1 MDDDDGSGVNLSA
14 LNPTILNYYKKFGKK
29 RDLEQYFSLSTAQG
43 DARDPTGIFWKQIK
57 SHSDSSDSGGKRSE
71 SSQEVCRISIQCS
84 IPEPSSSQDENT
96 KTKESVS
103 PPIIIE
109 ELSDN
114 MSRQH
119 SGSMEDESEKSDD
132 NQSQKSLDVLLDTSM
147 NKPFSPTSSV
157 TSQRKLEW
165 DSLADVGYANESDRK
180 TSASSLSTLER
191 LALKQQYS
199 NNDTKNEMGAPTA
212 QSTPIDENSN
222 TKLKKG
228 VGKKTKFTKKNTD
241 YVEVNVPHV
250 SNTSQGINVNLTKHI
265 SFSVATN
272 GAINIEDYKN
282 DNKTSPERVSVETK
296 VTPQSRLDK
305 EIQTSLYK
313 TKGSQSEN
321 HSLHQNHRI
330 PVLIRLNSLR
340 RRNRRRRVKLVR
352 KKSKTKKRAHSLK
365 EMTPPQ
371 ERSGEQLS
379 EAESFEYMPGH
390 IYNQNQMKAQ
400 HNKPTNTENKSS
412 LESSGI
418 TTDSSKISKLSFTKD
433 LEKSIELLKATCKQH
448 CEDKDLK
455 KKLIKEI
462 IKRLL
467 TIQYRDDEST
477 TDFLSGLS
485 SNRKKAHI
493 REQNNTTSSNS
504 DSNKT
509 SNQMKA
515 ARPRNSILRIDSFN
529 ANALAS
535 TSQSAPNLPAAIT
548 SDKINSNLVRTL
560 TSSNT
565 DSDVSS
571 REKTSSDAFA
581 KTSSEELYLK
591 YLEALKREQAY
602 KKHLKDKELFL
613 KQKLTSA
620 ESVVKAS
627 VKTNLKV
634 NNRLKDLMKDLTR
647 NNYDDGSGDA
657 SKLEGSPNS
666 NASFDAPAPVRS
678 QHSHSVFTLSSGTSE
693 GQNKKSNL
701 KKKLQNDIKEL
712 SKDEH
717 YCRCP
722 HHSTG
727 LKVGVT
733 DSSVQVNLKDIE
745 LEKVK
750 KQTSPSESCKC
761 KKESPRNLARIIPD
775 NMTGEIKYVCLCD
788 EPSISR
794 DMRDNFLVY
803 KCSRLANKG
812 VQLGDLLPR
821 TQVDI
826 TKSKNNFYPND
837 NNTQYEPVSSKQIFY
852 YNEDKNKEI
861 TDSSSSENMHLKK
874 SSKSSQT
881 NLLLKML
888 RRKSSGATVN
898 SLQLNPNENNIVMQI
913 PENRR
918 KIAIK
923 EATRCIQT
931 EISINP
937 QISDPSLS
945 DINIVNDVDCVKFIG
960 EQIKEVSRRSSETEM
975 GRCKKDNVAENILK
989 NSNDMSSEDSSN
1001 NLIEEPEN
1009 VVMQNVG
1016 TLKQGTLED
1025 EVLNSG
1031 KTSENFT
1038 IPIQG
1043 TNMTLM
1049 VSIGAND
1056 ANSLNTKMPEVHKSV
1071 ITERNNVADRCTS
1084 LTEECSKGIQYDSK
1098 AFTSEKNDLR
1108 QETHPDNNTVTDE
1121 ISDLG
1126 WKKSCYTN
1134 TCIEVGKSDY
1144 NTIPKRSP
1152 VGQRRFLRANTDTG
1166 TLKIQTEEIMKTDKT
1181 TQQGVPLG
1189 MPSTERKLSGEKS
1202 EIEIISFAKT
1212 STDQCC
1218 GSPNRNNKEAKETN
1232 KNTFQDNS
1240 EGKEIQYMD
1249 APKPTCSTLCGN
1261 VDKPKMAERD
1271 QAQKSAQYI
1280 PETSSREFDSN
1291 SSGTKKSVEVSC
1303 EGKSESRKSSSS
1315 SDRQNGSDPILDRIR
1330 SITRRYSKD
1339 DMEKN
1344 KRKKCFKEIMTVL
1357 NYLLDTDD
1365 STDWE
1370 KVKPSDSCTT
1380 EAKSEPC
1387 CNKPETVSEYCQT
1400 KEVVDRG
1407 IQLSS
1412 KKSKK
1417 RIFSTESSE
1426 LPTSTDLPATSS
1438 DSATC
1443 KILNKIKKECEKFHQ
1458 KRCKSHSA
1466 VKKCEVSSTTSANCD
1481 QCRRTHHCSCRVKC
1495 KGHRSKAKPD
1505 KADKKSVAYN
1515 LIIQTSES
1523 MVSEEV
1529 CDGTRRPLKNIV
1541 VKVPSRRNCNVP
1553 FKEMEAKIERRLPDC
1568 SPRCNIKTQTSRSL
1582 PNESEISSLDDQMR
1596 RSQICT
1602 VREYLE
1608 LNRPD
1613 FVEKSSQRQNCL
1625 KVIRETRANKR
1636 ATHRDLLSMHVE
1648 QLPLTNLDMNKLRH
1662 LARQIG
1668 VDTNNRK
1675 HGPKFIGE
1683 KEMKKHSE
1691 KIYKSLAEVV
1701 EKKEKLKKENIKKT
1715 NLLMADIFKKNL
1727 QKRTLRGY
1735 VNTSNYNTV
1744 IKI

>member
-222 TKLKKG
+222 AKLKKG

-282 DNKTSPERVSVETK
+282 DNKTSPERVSVGTK

-485 SNRKKAHI
+485 LNRKKAHI

-509 SNQMKA
+509 SILMKA

-745 LEKVK
+745 LEKMK

-761 KKESPRNLARIIPD
+761 KKESPQNLARIIPD
-775 NMTGEIKYVCLCD
+775 NMTGEIKY
-788 EPSISR
+788 
-794 DMRDNFLVY
+794 
-803 KCSRLANKG
+803 
-812 VQLGDLLPR
+812 
-821 TQVDI
+821 
-826 TKSKNNFYPND
+826 
-837 NNTQYEPVSSKQIFY
+837 
-852 YNEDKNKEI
+852 
-861 TDSSSSENMHLKK
+861 
-874 SSKSSQT
+874 
-881 NLLLKML
+881 
-888 RRKSSGATVN
+888 
-898 SLQLNPNENNIVMQI
+898 
-913 PENRR
+913 
-918 KIAIK
+918 
-923 EATRCIQT
+923 
-931 EISINP
+931 
-937 QISDPSLS
+937 
-945 DINIVNDVDCVKFIG
+945 
-960 EQIKEVSRRSSETEM
+960 IKEVSSRSSETEM
-975 GRCKKDNVAENILK
+975 GRSKKDNVAENILK
-989 NSNDMSSEDSSN
+989 NSNDVSSEDSSN

-1098 AFTSEKNDLR
+1098 AFISEKNDLR

-1121 ISDLG
+1121 TSDLG

-1134 TCIEVGKSDY
+1134 TCIEVRKSDY

-1181 TQQGVPLG
+1181 TQHGVPLG

-1202 EIEIISFAKT
+1202 EIDIISFAKT

-1232 KNTFQDNS
+1232 KNIFQDNS
-1240 EGKEIQYMD
+1240 EGKEIQYVD

-1261 VDKPKMAERD
+1261 VDKPKMTERD

-1495 KGHRSKAKPD
+1495 KGHRSKTKPD

-1568 SPRCNIKTQTSRSL
+1568 SPRCNIKTQRSRSL

-1625 KVIRETRANKR
+1625 KVIRETR
-1636 ATHRDLLSMHVE
+1636 
-1648 QLPLTNLDMNKLRH
+1648 
-1662 LARQIG
+1662 
-1668 VDTNNRK
+1668 
-1675 HGPKFIGE
+1675 
-1683 KEMKKHSE
+1683 
-1691 KIYKSLAEVV
+1691 
-1701 EKKEKLKKENIKKT
+1701 
-1715 NLLMADIFKKNL
+1715 
-1727 QKRTLRGY
+1727 
-1735 VNTSNYNTV
+1735 
-1744 IKI
+1744 